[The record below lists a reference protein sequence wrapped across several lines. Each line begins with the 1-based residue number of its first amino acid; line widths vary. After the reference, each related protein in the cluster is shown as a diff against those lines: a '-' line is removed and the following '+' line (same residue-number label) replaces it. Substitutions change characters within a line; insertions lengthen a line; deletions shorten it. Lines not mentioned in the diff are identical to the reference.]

1 MGNYVDANL
10 TNEEH
15 VVYEAEYHWG
25 FWIIPGVF
33 IVIFLLPFIMNVIE
47 IGSFNLP
54 GILYAFPLISL
65 AIFILT
71 YLKIQTDEFVITN
84 QRLIVKKGIIS
95 RETLELHLSKVET
108 VMVSQGPIE
117 RLVNAG
123 SVAVR
128 GTGSTLSNISFISE
142 PYEFRRVFQ
151 EVTGRPIP
159 SAINDGESSRP
170 IPPREE
176 PQMRSEI
183 KKQNDVEAH
192 KGNDQSISKTKVE
205 QLIQLKELLDSGILT
220 QEEFDAE
227 KKKILNS

>member
-25 FWIIPGVF
+25 FWIIPGIF
-33 IVIFLLPFIMNVIE
+33 IVIFLLPFIKNVIE
-47 IGSFNLP
+47 MGSFNLP
-54 GILYAFPLISL
+54 GTLYAFPLISL

-84 QRLIVKKGIIS
+84 QRLIVKKGI
-95 RETLELHLSKVET
+95 ET

-123 SVAVR
+123 SIAVR

-170 IPPREE
+170 ISPREE
-176 PQMRSEI
+176 PQMRPVV
-183 KKQNDVEAH
+183 KKQNEVETH

-220 QEEFDAE
+220 QEEFNNE
-227 KKKILNS
+227 KKIILNS

>member
-25 FWIIPGVF
+25 FWIIPGIF

-47 IGSFNLP
+47 MGSFNLP
-54 GILYAFPLISL
+54 GTLYAFPLISL

-84 QRLIVKKGIIS
+84 QRLIVKKGI
-95 RETLELHLSKVET
+95 ET

-123 SVAVR
+123 SIAVR

-170 IPPREE
+170 ISPREE
-176 PQMRSEI
+176 PQMRPVV
-183 KKQNDVEAH
+183 KKQNEVETH

-220 QEEFDAE
+220 QEEFNNE
-227 KKKILNS
+227 KKIILNS

>member
-25 FWIIPGVF
+25 FWIIPGIF
-33 IVIFLLPFIMNVIE
+33 IVIFLLPFIINVIE
-47 IGSFNLP
+47 MGSFNLP
-54 GILYAFPLISL
+54 GTLYAFPLISL

-84 QRLIVKKGIIS
+84 QRLIVKKGI
-95 RETLELHLSKVET
+95 ET

-123 SVAVR
+123 SIAVR

-170 IPPREE
+170 ISPREE
-176 PQMRSEI
+176 PQMRPVV
-183 KKQNDVEAH
+183 KKQNEVETH

-220 QEEFDAE
+220 QEEFNNE
-227 KKKILNS
+227 KKIILNS

>member
-25 FWIIPGVF
+25 FWIIPGIF

-47 IGSFNLP
+47 MGSFNLP
-54 GILYAFPLISL
+54 GTLYAFPLISL

-84 QRLIVKKGIIS
+84 QRLIVKKGI
-95 RETLELHLSKVET
+95 ET

-123 SVAVR
+123 SIAVR

-159 SAINDGESSRP
+159 SAINDGERSRQ
-170 IPPREE
+170 ISRREE
-176 PQMRSEI
+176 PQMRNGV
-183 KKQNDVEAH
+183 KKKNEVETH

-220 QEEFDAE
+220 QEEFNNE
-227 KKKILNS
+227 KKIILNS